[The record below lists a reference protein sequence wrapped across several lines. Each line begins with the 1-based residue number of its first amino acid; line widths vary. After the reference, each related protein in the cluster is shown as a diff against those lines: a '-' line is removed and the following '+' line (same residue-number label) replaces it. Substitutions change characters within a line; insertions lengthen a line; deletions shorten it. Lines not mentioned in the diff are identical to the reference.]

1 MEWLAALI
9 IKAMIIFISYEKIG
23 YMLRSEDPSFEF
35 TPGKSI
41 CKYLNS
47 S

>member
-9 IKAMIIFISYEKIG
+9 IRAMIIFISYEKIL

-35 TPGKSI
+35 MPGEGI
-41 CKYLNS
+41 CKCLNNS
-47 S
+47 